1 MRPAPVAP
9 AAVASPPEWQ
19 VWTALGL
26 VYVVWG
32 STYLA
37 IRYTVES
44 LPPLLSA
51 AGRFAVAG
59 LVLASYLVL
68 RKGWQALAASR
79 RQYLNAFC
87 IGLLL
92 LLGGNGGVVL
102 AEARGLPS
110 GLTALLVAVVP
121 LYVVLLRMADRDRP
135 APRTLVGV
143 AIGFVGLT
151 VLLGPGARPH
161 DVGVGTAAMVLV
173 SSLLWSLGSYL
184 ATRLDLP
191 REPLVTTVAEMA
203 GGAIGLLVVGLARS
217 ESVDLSGVTLSSWL
231 GIAYL
236 CVFGSVVAF
245 TAYSWLLG
253 VAPVSKVSTYAYV
266 NPVVAVLLGAVFVNE
281 KLTATSLLGGGLT
294 VVAVAVVV
302 STESRRRRTEP
313 LTVPADAPA
322 QTPDELQGRERSSA
336 T

>member
-1 MRPAPVAP
+1 MRPAP
-9 AAVASPPEWQ
+9 VASPPEWQ

-51 AGRFAVAG
+51 SARFAVAG
-59 LVLASYLVL
+59 LVLASYLML
-68 RKGWQALAASR
+68 RKGWRALGASR
-79 RQYLNAFC
+79 RQYANAFC

-102 AEARGLPS
+102 AEQRGLPS
-110 GLTALLVAVVP
+110 GLAALLVAVVP

-135 APRTLVGV
+135 ALRTLVGV
-143 AIGFVGLT
+143 AIGFVGLA
-151 VLLGPGARPH
+151 VLLGPGARPD
-161 DVGVGTAAMVLV
+161 DVSVGTAAIVLV
-173 SSLLWSLGSYL
+173 SSLLWSIGSYL
-184 ATRLDLP
+184 ATRLELP
-191 REPLVTTVAEMA
+191 REPLVTSVAEMA
-203 GGAIGLLVVGLARS
+203 GGALGLLVVGVLRS
-217 ESVDLSGVTLSSWL
+217 ESFDLSDTTPASWL
-231 GIAYL
+231 GLAYL

-266 NPVVAVLLGAVFVNE
+266 NPVVAVLLGALLVDEEVS
-281 KLTATSLLGGGLT
+281 LTSLLGGALT

-302 STESRRRRTEP
+302 SEEGRRRRTEP

-322 QTPDELQGRERSSA
+322 QSPDELHGRERSSA